1 VKIWGA
7 LPGCRSPGGVFCFL
21 KKGKKMTYGEL
32 LAELK
37 KLGPVQLDMTV
48 TVEDTHDEEC
58 YGAEFYICDD
68 QHDSL
73 DESHPV
79 IVVP

>member
-1 VKIWGA
+1 
-7 LPGCRSPGGVFCFL
+7 
-21 KKGKKMTYGEL
+21 MTYGEL

-48 TVEDTHDEEC
+48 TVFVSEDTCDEEC